1 MKILVCV
8 KQVPET
14 TEVKLGADYTLQREL
29 GAKVINPADESA
41 LELGLSLRERF
52 GGTVTALTM
61 GPESAKGML
70 REILSRGADA
80 GVLLC
85 DTAFA
90 GADTLA
96 TARTLKAASE
106 TLGGFDLIL
115 CGRRAT
121 DGETGQVGPMLAA
134 LSNLPCV
141 SNATDIRVIE
151 KSNLKLNIEIEQLLE
166 NGIITW
172 RCELPAL
179 VTLCEWSHR
188 LRLPTLLGLRTAG
201 WAQIQV
207 LTHTDIGLE
216 KPDCGLQGSP
226 TRVIHVSAKPMGLR
240 TCKKL
245 TVEEVLEVLP

>member
-14 TEVKLGADYTLQREL
+14 TDVKLGADYTLQREFV
-29 GAKVINPADESA
+29 AKVINPADESA
-41 LELGLSLRERF
+41 LELGLSLRDRF

-96 TARTLKAASE
+96 TARTLKAAGE

-134 LSNLPCV
+134 LCNLPCV
-141 SNATDIRVIE
+141 SNATDVRVIE
-151 KSNLKLNIEIEQLLE
+151 TGNKKINIEIEQLLE
-166 NGIITW
+166 NGVNTW
-172 RCELPAL
+172 QCELPAL

-188 LRLPTLLGLRTAG
+188 LRLPTLMGLRAAG
-201 WAQIQV
+201 RAQIQV
-207 LTHTDIGLE
+207 LTHMDIGLD

-240 TCKKL
+240 ACKKL
-245 TVEEVLEVLP
+245 SVQEVLEVLP